1 MIDLVESPERPATL
15 PPLANRAERF
25 AAHILDGVFTMVLC
39 FGAILGVTLDVPV
52 LNAAFGVLAV
62 AVWIFYLPLSM
73 QLMGGSTPGKR
84 AMGGLWVARADG
96 RPAGFL
102 LGLWRDVVLK
112 VVLSFLVVVDGL
124 FVLARKD
131 RKALHDLG
139 SATTVRA
146 RRAA

>member
-1 MIDLVESPERPATL
+1 MIDLSESPERPPTL

-25 AAHILDGVFTMVLC
+25 AAHILDGVLTMVLC
-39 FGAILGVTLDVPV
+39 FGAVLGVTLDVPV

-62 AVWIFYLPLSM
+62 AIWIFYLPLSM
-73 QLMGGSTPGKR
+73 QLMAGSTPGKR

-102 LGLWRDVVLK
+102 IGLWRDVVLK
-112 VVLSFLVVVDGL
+112 VVLSFFVVVDGL
-124 FVLARKD
+124 FAVARKD

-139 SATTVRA
+139 SGTTVRA
-146 RRAA
+146 RRAV